1 MSRRI
6 AMDVSSETVRRYMI
20 EADIH
25 QPASYDTASPDAEEV
40 ESPLDSDEVDP
51 AADSEDDVDS
61 VAGTEEE
68 EDPTVDSENAMDSTD
83 GGSVLDADQPPA
95 ERLDR
100 ASIATDGLGLPA
112 DVRLQDIADAVV
124 GAATVHEVQR
134 QLGLERE
141 RTRDLLAELNLI
153 DLVSR
158 RLVDSDRTVSYEQ
171 VADRLS
177 QCSPSSA

>member
-25 QPASYDTASPDAEEV
+25 QPASYDTASPDAEAV
-40 ESPLDSDEVDP
+40 DS

-68 EDPTVDSENAMDSTD
+68 EEPTVDSENEMDSTD
-83 GGSVLDADQPPA
+83 GGSVLDAEQPPA

-112 DVRLQDIADAVV
+112 DVRLEDIADAVV

>member
-25 QPASYDTASPDAEEV
+25 QPASYDTASTDAEAA
-40 ESPLDSDEVDP
+40 DS
-51 AADSEDDVDS
+51 AIDSEDDVDS
-61 VAGTEEE
+61 VAGTAG
-68 EDPTVDSENAMDSTD
+68 EDSSVDTEDEMDSTD

-95 ERLDR
+95 GRLDR

-112 DVRLQDIADAVV
+112 EVRLEDIADAVV

-158 RLVDSDRTVSYEQ
+158 RLIDSDRTVSYEQ